1 VFATNVLCKS
11 SHFKTFWDDALM
23 QARFNQKKEGPEAE
37 EYALNCIVS
46 IVTPLTDAMRLR
58 APSLT
63 P

>member
-1 VFATNVLCKS
+1 
-11 SHFKTFWDDALM
+11 M